1 MNIDLGR
8 VGIWSPSPGWEHSP
22 ELADTARELE
32 ELGYGALWLG
42 SSRGDLELPSA
53 LLASASRMVV
63 ATAIINVW
71 TNPAEHLAVRYA
83 QVEADTPHRLLIGL
97 GSSHAPLVEPAGFS
111 YRKPLRRLASYLD
124 ELDESVPTIP
134 TDRRVLGVLGPR
146 ALELAARRSAGA
158 HPYLVMPEYTRQAR
172 EAIGPGPLL
181 AVEQKLVLETDPS
194 RARAIARARLAQYL
208 QLPNY
213 TNSFLRQGF
222 TADDFEHGGS
232 DRLVDGL
239 VAWGSIETV
248 SERVAEHH
256 AAGADHVAIQVLDST
271 DYQPANPLPRA
282 AWRQLAAG
290 LGEAIATRSRS
301 LAAGRPSA
309 PSGSRGWLLPAVC

>member
-1 MNIDLGR
+1 MDIDLGR
-8 VGIWSPSPGWEHSP
+8 VGIWSPSQAWATP
-22 ELADTARELE
+22 ELADTAIELE

-42 SSRGDLELPSA
+42 SSRGDLELPA
-53 LLASASRMVV
+53 TLLASTRRLVV

-71 TNPAEHLAVRYA
+71 TNPAQQLAARYSE
-83 QVEADTPHRLLIGL
+83 VEAQTPERLLIGL
-97 GSSHAPLVEPAGFS
+97 GSSHAPMVEPAGFS
-111 YRKPLRRLASYLD
+111 YRRPLRRLAGYLD
-124 ELDESVPTIP
+124 ELDQSVPTIP

-158 HPYLVMPEYTRQAR
+158 HPYLVTPEYTRQAR
-172 EAIGPGPLL
+172 QAIGHRPLL

-222 TADDFEHGGS
+222 SEGDFESGGS
-232 DRLVDGL
+232 NRLVDGV
-239 VAWGSIETV
+239 VAWGSVEKV
-248 SERVAEHH
+248 LERVAEHH
-256 AAGADHVAIQVLDST
+256 AAGADHVAIQLLDST
-271 DYQPANPLPRA
+271 DYQPTNQLPRA

-290 LGEAIATRSRS
+290 LREALGAR
-301 LAAGRPSA
+301 
-309 PSGSRGWLLPAVC
+309 